1 MSDDN
6 KPLPT
11 RDGKAIGHSIENR
24 MLASVGGPDGIRT
37 QVRIAADGTTTIL
50 KTRAGMPDFQT
61 RKPPREVEEIV
72 YLESGVHVNLTTSG
86 EEEIPATWRG
96 LDLVAES
103 KRFHKWIVSSLGKI
117 GRHVK
122 GKMEDSPSRAMKKHA
137 KMNMA
142 LKIPASLFSGKMRL
156 FMQAQYGSI
165 ESKGFSVEDLGQ
177 LPKEVLLTDGAGPV
191 ARYEDHIVTINGSSG
206 SEDSGNKNLY
216 RLKYKPSEN
225 DPEINIGFTAGDS
238 CGIFYSD
245 GLYWLV
251 TIQKSGTVFT
261 TIVYPI
267 RHDKKVEAIR
277 QKIKGVRKHPEQDGY
292 KKRLAQLEGY
302 FFAYC
307 SIDTSSPFVL
317 NTFDIGSDR
326 NPLAYGWK
334 FNSDGTEAKIVVHGY
349 SGTFAIGGSGT
360 LAWTSMTVT
369 MTLEFSPTPTP
380 ITEDNF
386 TCQFSSED
394 HGRWVNA
401 SRTLI
406 YTPGREGVNE
416 ESNYPFSLYLVYLS
430 DQDWS
435 GETPQS
441 STNTPIYGFYVDD
454 VWTPVLYDHYAVTD
468 LGMDWTFDC
477 GENASQLEGAFDPR
491 PLMIP
496 DSPGHYSG
504 SSPENVETWSSRT
517 WVGWRG
523 SDFSTGY
530 EIFEEIYRA
539 GDHYKISFGSQSV
552 EGREGAGEA
561 PNYADK
567 RTVATYE
574 KIAVQS
580 VSFPSEALT
589 FFQLAD
595 GIYQQMITEMQN
607 SHAQMAAQYYN
618 MTGNTM
624 LWWPGET
631 IATETMT
638 VKCTMTFYEREHKG
652 DRVAIVIPCGDAEA
666 LFVLKEDSKDEWEK
680 ISKYE
685 SGIFPQIE
693 TKVKYRS
700 VFRDYGGEQP
710 PGDWPSPGDV
720 EEIEYPIHWSWHEV
734 DASQLVFTGDPQQP
748 DTKESKYITKEAVTD
763 CPRNPEHDLF
773 WRPSIQ
779 YYEPGMYS
787 MTSVLEHFNCSE
799 GLRSDSSMDGKTRFC
814 GWI

>member
-1 MSDDN
+1 MSDDDK

-11 RDGKAIGHSIENR
+11 RDGRAMGHSIESR
-24 MLASVGGPDGIRT
+24 MLSSVGGPDGIRT
-37 QVRIAADGTTTIL
+37 QVRSHGDGSTTIL
-50 KTRAGMPDFQT
+50 KTRAGMPTFRT
-61 RKPPREVEEIV
+61 IIPPRPVEEIV

-165 ESKGFSVEDLGQ
+165 ESKGFSIEDLGP
-177 LPKEVLLTDGAGPV
+177 LPKEKLMTDGAGPV
-191 ARYEDHIVTINGSSG
+191 ARYEDHIVTINGSG
-206 SEDSGNKNLY
+206 DSNGGTGDKNLY

-238 CGIFYSD
+238 CGVFYSD
-245 GLYWLV
+245 GSYWLV
-251 TIQKSGTVFT
+251 TIQKTGTVFT
-261 TIVYPI
+261 TVVYPI

-277 QKIKGVRKHPEQDGY
+277 LKIKGVRKHPEQEGY

-317 NTFDIGSDR
+317 NTYDIGSDR

-334 FNSDGTEAKIVVHGY
+334 FNSDGNEAKIVVHGY

-360 LAWTSMTVT
+360 LAWTAMTVT

-380 ITEDNF
+380 ITESNF

-401 SRTLI
+401 DRTLI
-406 YTPGREGVNE
+406 YTPGREGINE
-416 ESNYPFSLYLVYLS
+416 ESQSPFSLYLVYLS

-435 GETPQS
+435 GETPVT
-441 STNTPIYGFYVDD
+441 STNTPIYGFYIDD
-454 VWTPVLYDHYAVTD
+454 EWSPVLYDHYVITD
-468 LGMDWTFDC
+468 FAADYSLDC
-477 GENASQLEGAFDPR
+477 SEGAYDATTAFN
-491 PLMIP
+491 L
-496 DSPGHYSG
+496 DSHWNGAGHQANSRYDWVAPYSG
-504 SSPENVETWSSRT
+504 PIIV
-517 WVGWRG
+517 WRG
-523 SDFSTGY
+523 SETQSGKLVY
-530 EIFEEIYRA
+530 EEIHRA
-539 GDHYKISFGSQSV
+539 GDHYKLTFGGQSV
-552 EGREGAGEA
+552 SGREGAGAA
-561 PNYADK
+561 PTYSDK
-567 RTVATYE
+567 RTVLEWERVSTQ
-574 KIAVQS
+574 AVLDS
-580 VSFPSEALT
+580 THVPALG
-589 FFQLAD
+589 LAD
-595 GIYQQMITEMQN
+595 DSESQIASDTLGALSQLDLQLRALNGNYMVWDGGNPYTYVTE
-607 SHAQMAAQYYN
+607 
-618 MTGNTM
+618 NTIVNAKR
-624 LWWPGET
+624 T
-631 IATETMT
+631 DY
-638 VKCTMTFYEREHKG
+638 VREHKG
-652 DRVAIVIPCGDAEA
+652 DRISLVIPCGDSES
-666 LFVLKEDSKDEWEK
+666 LLVFKEDSSDEWEVTQKSIQQDTVFTKAKTVYKLIGYANNSK
-680 ISKYE
+680 I
-685 SGIFPQIE
+685 
-693 TKVKYRS
+693 
-700 VFRDYGGEQP
+700 P
-710 PGDWPSPGDV
+710 PGDEWPAPGT
-720 EEIEYPIHWSWHEV
+720 EFPFEITQYW
-734 DASQLVFTGDPQQP
+734 VFPGAGPANLI
-748 DTKESKYITKEAVTD
+748 DTDRLEPGTLTAKYITREAVKD
-763 CPRNPEHDLF
+763 CAKDPEHDLF
-773 WRPSIQ
+773 WRPPIQ